1 MVNVHGSRRVGTL
14 QPGDYDHEITILDDD
29 DEGGSLRAVSSE
41 GRELVVTDT
50 ASHLLSGQ
58 GAETEDD
65 RERPSHRGDRPA
77 QDDGHLQPSSALKAK
92 NAETHI
98 YQLPTGGT
106 TSDLRPSVSAERPSI
121 EIRVGPSLDAVS
133 ERTSHWDNRSRPRS
147 RDKRETAIDIL
158 YENERGGF
166 FCGVG
171 LFSSAALGGL
181 DPTPWTN
188 AYHNPSPTDIH
199 TAQVPDP
206 SWEWVWPEW
215 RINEEDGLDEGGWEY
230 SFAFQK
236 AFSWHGPKW
245 WNSFVRRRAWI
256 RKRAKKRPEDAALG
270 PNPLASF
277 DYFHPR
283 SPSVLSPQGSR
294 IGSRAPSRAPSR
306 LSMTQASSVE
316 PEQER
321 PNIED
326 IHTLLHVL
334 RTARIDRERQEAVE
348 NYIEHGIDLSEL
360 QHEMHEIM
368 SLFIFQQ
375 SRRQLLS
382 YLMHKHEETAKA
394 WEQDKSLELK
404 LHKEALDAAAKHAE
418 EEVCKLAYWSDVKQ
432 MAESGE
438 LRDVVGSWIKSI
450 WRTRSQFIGTP
461 GSRPIRSPS
470 WRTAAFLR
478 PAPALASTS
487 RFTSSTASTSKSAA
501 AELQNA
507 SPIETETTLPASE
520 NPSPKAVRPNNARN
534 RMFRETFREKSAAQ
548 SKDVQRKLAS
558 PYVPTVAKVQVA
570 FDIIWRDFGQDM
582 PDWSETFNLLKRMMT
597 KRSEPLSMAA
607 MRIVLPKSWEL
618 ELDNKKVE
626 FVDSTTGLLAKLR
639 VSSDHQNP
647 SAIILRGKSSVLA
660 SAAEE
665 LVAACKDVE
674 VYKLGEVAAF
684 GYEVKRLWPAIEDA
698 ADGGT
703 FIPEDKLDNIWVH
716 QEHQTHWIDTPYE
729 QTPKPEQ
736 WTIESLESYIT
747 TLVCGR
753 LRPHLALRYYVKPE
767 KDGKFVDTDG
777 IRIRMIMDALTDPD
791 AKTCIT
797 PSMLKMAMSFMA
809 HKGGHR
815 ADADRL
821 LALAEEW
828 GIPLDTEV
836 FNIMLEGYVTKRDVG
851 FFHWLLRKMEQRYF
865 HPNAR
870 TWLLFLELVE
880 KETERRQIIVAMYDL
895 GLFKDPAT
903 RRGIARIMA
912 AHDAYVAFKSGKRL
926 PVFMAEQ
933 KSRYGDDWFTTDAI
947 KSILTEFFR
956 FHERN
961 NRRYDEFKSLIE
973 MQSEDGRK
981 VGVDTINLVLEKCLF
996 YKDWDTAMWALT
1008 KLKESGNEADATTY
1022 QYIIRLTIRL
1032 QLPHA
1037 LGVAVFY
1044 GALEYKLQYLTRII
1058 LRRHLAD
1065 HVKDTFWL
1073 RHKPKML
1080 SKEMGRLLQD
1090 NQTRGIS
1097 RMLSRIEWAINQVCE
1112 GYKPMKPLVE
1122 MLDLAQRTKDKPL
1135 LLRHRY
1141 PKDFQYEGADTP
1153 SDDLAIKMVRSEMAD
1168 KKAMHVH
1175 LNWHFDP
1182 KTMVKGWNEEKA
1194 KKSQE
1199 WFDQNKRKPDA
1210 LERSS

>member
-1 MVNVHGSRRVGTL
+1 MF
-14 QPGDYDHEITILDDD
+14 
-29 DEGGSLRAVSSE
+29 
-41 GRELVVTDT
+41 
-50 ASHLLSGQ
+50 
-58 GAETEDD
+58 
-65 RERPSHRGDRPA
+65 RG
-77 QDDGHLQPSSALKAK
+77 
-92 NAETHI
+92 
-98 YQLPTGGT
+98 
-106 TSDLRPSVSAERPSI
+106 
-121 EIRVGPSLDAVS
+121 
-133 ERTSHWDNRSRPRS
+133 
-147 RDKRETAIDIL
+147 
-158 YENERGGF
+158 
-166 FCGVG
+166 
-171 LFSSAALGGL
+171 
-181 DPTPWTN
+181 
-188 AYHNPSPTDIH
+188 
-199 TAQVPDP
+199 
-206 SWEWVWPEW
+206 
-215 RINEEDGLDEGGWEY
+215 
-230 SFAFQK
+230 
-236 AFSWHGPKW
+236 
-245 WNSFVRRRAWI
+245 
-256 RKRAKKRPEDAALG
+256 
-270 PNPLASF
+270 
-277 DYFHPR
+277 
-283 SPSVLSPQGSR
+283 
-294 IGSRAPSRAPSR
+294 
-306 LSMTQASSVE
+306 
-316 PEQER
+316 
-321 PNIED
+321 
-326 IHTLLHVL
+326 
-334 RTARIDRERQEAVE
+334 
-348 NYIEHGIDLSEL
+348 
-360 QHEMHEIM
+360 
-368 SLFIFQQ
+368 
-375 SRRQLLS
+375 
-382 YLMHKHEETAKA
+382 
-394 WEQDKSLELK
+394 
-404 LHKEALDAAAKHAE
+404 
-418 EEVCKLAYWSDVKQ
+418 
-432 MAESGE
+432 
-438 LRDVVGSWIKSI
+438 IKSI

-461 GSRPIRSPS
+461 GSRPTLALS
-470 WRTAAFLR
+470 WRSAASLR
-478 PAPALASTS
+478 PALAVDSTS
-487 RFTSSTASTSKSAA
+487 RFTSSVTSIHQSAV
-501 AELQNA
+501 AEIHDA
-507 SPIETETTLPASE
+507 SPVEAETTSSGSD
-520 NPSPKAVRPNNARN
+520 SPPPRAIRSNNARN
-534 RMFRETFREKSAAQ
+534 RMFRETFREKSAAE

-558 PYVPTVAKVQVA
+558 PYVPTARGYPLVHAAEESKVHALQVAKVQVA
-570 FDIIWRDFGQDM
+570 FDLIWRDFGQDM
-582 PDWSETFNLLKRMMT
+582 PDWSETYNLLKRMMT

-674 VYKLGEVAAF
+674 VYRLGEVAAF

-703 FIPEDKLDNIWVH
+703 FIPEDKLHNIWVH

-729 QTPKPEQ
+729 QTPKPER
-736 WTIESLESYIT
+736 WTIENLESYIT

-777 IRIRMIMDALTDPD
+777 IRIRMIMGALTDPKVK
-791 AKTCIT
+791 ACIT
-797 PSMLKMAMSFMA
+797 PSILKMAMSFMA

-821 LALAEEW
+821 LALAGEW

-956 FHERN
+956 FHERD

-981 VGVDTINLVLEKCLF
+981 VGVDTINLVLDKCLF
-996 YKDWDTAMWALT
+996 YKDWATAMWALT
-1008 KLKESGNEADATTY
+1008 KLKESGTEADATTY
-1022 QYIIRLTIRL
+1022 QYIIRLAIRR
-1032 QLPHA
+1032 QLPHS

-1058 LRRHLAD
+1058 LRRHLAN

-1073 RHKPKML
+1073 QHKPKML
-1080 SKEMGRLLQD
+1080 SKEMGRLLRN

-1097 RMLSRIEWAINQVCE
+1097 RMLSRVEWAINQVCE
-1112 GYKPMKPLVE
+1112 GYKPAKPLVE

-1135 LLRHRY
+1135 LLRHRH
-1141 PKDFQYEGADTP
+1141 PKDFQYEGANTP
-1153 SDDLAIKMVRSEMAD
+1153 GDDLAIKMVGSEIEG
-1168 KKAMHVH
+1168 KKAMYVH

-1194 KKSQE
+1194 KKSQQ
-1199 WFDQNKRKPDA
+1199 WFDEHKRAPDG
-1210 LERSS
+1210 LERNS